1 MTGQSASH
9 SSLPGPKAG
18 SPLTS
23 PITAELVAAGT
34 RPIDRARFAAGG
46 VLFSQRR
53 AGQQGVG
60 IFFREGEAQPRDILP
75 DNLTAGSRVHEY
87 GGGAWDCADDTIVF
101 VDRVSQRLYTVTP
114 GTAPQ
119 PLTDDSDG
127 RVFFGDITVAR
138 GSSAKPAGTSSA
150 PVFTAVREFRGAHPH
165 DVVRDIVLIDP
176 SADTPVRS
184 LFPAD
189 WTGEDRPHFV
199 AYPRLSPDAQH
210 LAFIGWDHPDM
221 PWDATRL
228 LLADLDP
235 QTLKPQGSPVAI
247 LGAEKR
253 QSILQPEWLSR
264 STLTVS
270 TDARG
275 SWSVVS
281 VDVRVFRDR
290 ALGTPGTPEAEVA
303 SVLDDPGEI
312 GGPLWTL
319 GSRWYLPVLD
329 GQRIVAAAAR
339 DGISTQRTAALL
351 WADSR
356 PDYQGSGPVDFEAD
370 IDWAEIE
377 DFRDRTALIRAGGRN
392 RVDGLYTFDIASG
405 ELEPVAL
412 SIVLPESWSAI
423 AEYLPRAEVREYSG
437 IQAVWYPPR
446 RPDAHEDGNA
456 SANPNPET
464 HAGSAAGADLH
475 LGGGAETAPPC
486 VAFVHGGPTSR
497 VVPRVTLHHAYF
509 TSRGI
514 AVIDV
519 NYRGSTGMGRQ
530 YREALKGQWGV
541 LDVADTVTVAQGLAE
556 DGLID
561 PDRVAISGG
570 SAGGLTVLQALTTT
584 DVFACGSSYY
594 GVVDLRSLAEDTHD
608 FESRYLDGLV
618 GGGDPET
625 LRKASPLDHLEDIS
639 APVAVFQ
646 GEKDA
651 VVPPNQARALID
663 ALEKA
668 NLPYAARFFPNEAHG
683 FSDPEAIRTSLEEE
697 LSFYGRIMG
706 FPVDVPPVQLR
717 GRGR

>member
-1 MTGQSASH
+1 MTGQSAA
-9 SSLPGPKAG
+9 PGSPPAPKAG

-23 PITAELVAAGT
+23 PITADLAAAGT

-60 IFFREGEAQPRDILP
+60 IFFREGDAEPRDILP
-75 DNLTAGSRVHEY
+75 ENLTAGSRVHEY
-87 GGGAWDCADDTIVF
+87 GGGAWDCADDGTSVF

-119 PLTDDSDG
+119 ALTDDSDG

-138 GSSAKPAGTSSA
+138 SSSANPAGTSSA
-150 PVFTAVREFRGAHPH
+150 PVFTAVREFRGTHPH

-189 WTGEDRPHFV
+189 WTGEGRPHFV
-199 AYPRLSPDAQH
+199 AYPRLSPDAGH

-228 LLADLDP
+228 WLADLDP
-235 QTLKPQGSPVAI
+235 QTLKPQGAPVAI
-247 LGAEKR
+247 MGAEKR

-275 SWSVVS
+275 SWAVVS
-281 VDVRVFRDR
+281 LDVRVFRDR
-290 ALGTPGTPEAEVA
+290 ALGTPGTPEAEAA

-312 GGPLWTL
+312 GGPLWVL
-319 GSRWYLPVLD
+319 GSRWYLPVLG
-329 GQRIVAAAAR
+329 GQRILAAAAR
-339 DGISTQRTAALL
+339 DGIETQRTAALL

-356 PDYQGSGPVDFEAD
+356 PDEQGSGPVDFGAD

-377 DFRDRTALIRAGGRN
+377 DFRDTTALIRAGGRN

-412 SIVLPESWSAI
+412 SIVLPESWSTI

-446 RPDAHEDGNA
+446 RPDN
-456 SANPNPET
+456 
-464 HAGSAAGADLH
+464 AAGAALH
-475 LGGGAETAPPC
+475 LGGGAEQAPPC

-497 VVPRVTLHHAYF
+497 VVPRVTLHHAFF

-541 LDVADTVTVAQGLAE
+541 LDVADTVTVVERLVD

-646 GEKDA
+646 GEQDA

-706 FPVDVPPVQLR
+706 FAVDVPPVQLR

>member
-9 SSLPGPKAG
+9 SSPF
-18 SPLTS
+18 TS
-23 PITAELVAAGT
+23 PITAELAAAGT

-87 GGGAWDCADDTIVF
+87 GGGAWDCADDGAIVF

-119 PLTDDSDG
+119 PLTDDSAG
-127 RVFFGDITVAR
+127 SVFFGDITVAR
-138 GSSAKPAGTSSA
+138 SSSAKPAGTSSA

-199 AYPRLSPDAQH
+199 AYPRLSPDAKH

-228 LLADLDP
+228 WLADIDP
-235 QTLKPQGSPVAI
+235 QTLKPLGSPVAI

-281 VDVRVFRDR
+281 LDVRVFRDR

-329 GQRIVAAAAR
+329 GQRIVATAAR
-339 DGISTQRTAALL
+339 DGITTPRTAALL

-356 PDYQGSGPVDFEAD
+356 PDDQGSGPVDFDAD

-392 RVDGLYTFDIASG
+392 RVDGLYTFDITSG

-446 RPDAHEDGNA
+446 RP
-456 SANPNPET
+456 
-464 HAGSAAGADLH
+464 GSAAEADLH

-706 FPVDVPPVQLR
+706 FAVDVPPVQLR

>member
-1 MTGQSASH
+1 MVGQSA
-9 SSLPGPKAG
+9 
-18 SPLTS
+18 PLSS
-23 PITAELVAAGT
+23 PITAELAAAGT
-34 RPIDRARFAAGG
+34 RPIDRARFAARG

-53 AGQQGVG
+53 AGKPGVG
-60 IFFREGEAQPRDILP
+60 IFFRDSSAEARDILP
-75 DNLTAGSRVHEY
+75 EDLSAGSRVHEY
-87 GGGAWDCADDTIVF
+87 GGGAWDCADDGTVVF
-101 VDRVSQRLYTVTP
+101 VDRASQRLYTVS
-114 GTAPQ
+114 ASAEAQ
-119 PLTDDSDG
+119 VLTDDSDG
-127 RVFFGDITVAR
+127 RVFFGDITVASR
-138 GSSAKPAGTSSA
+138 SSANPSGTSSA
-150 PVFTAVREFRGAHPH
+150 PAFTAVREIRGEHPH
-165 DVVRDIVLIDP
+165 DVVRDIVLIEP
-176 SADTPVRS
+176 HAHTPVRS
-184 LFPAD
+184 LFPTD
-189 WTGEDRPHFV
+189 WASEDRPRFI
-199 AYPRLSPDAQH
+199 AYPRLSPDGKH

-228 LLADLDP
+228 WLADLDP
-235 QTLKPQGSPVAI
+235 QTLTPIGTPVAI
-247 LGAEKR
+247 MGADQR

-270 TDARG
+270 TDASG
-275 SWSVVS
+275 SWAVVS
-281 VDVRVFRDR
+281 LDVRVFRDR

-303 SVLDDPGEI
+303 SVLHDSGEI

-319 GSRWYLPVLD
+319 GTRWYLPVLN
-329 GQRIVAAAAR
+329 GQRIIAAAAR
-339 DGISTQRTAALL
+339 DGITTQRTGALL
-351 WADSR
+351 WVDSC
-356 PDYQGSGPVDFEAD
+356 PDDQSDGPLDFGAD

-377 DFRDRTALIRAGGRN
+377 DFHGTTALIRAGGRN
-392 RVDGLYTFDIASG
+392 RVDGLYAFDIASG
-405 ELEPVAL
+405 ELDPVAL
-412 SIVLPESWSAI
+412 SIVLPDDWSAI

-446 RPDAHEDGNA
+446 NPAA
-456 SANPNPET
+456 SADPDSSVSGEP
-464 HAGSAAGADLH
+464 H
-475 LGGGAETAPPC
+475 LGGGDEQAPPC

-497 VVPRVTLHHAYF
+497 VVPRVTLHHAFF

-530 YREALKGQWGV
+530 YREALQGQWGV
-541 LDVADTVTVAQGLAE
+541 LDVADTATVAQGLAD

-561 PDRVAISGG
+561 DQRVAISGG

-584 DVFACGSSYY
+584 DVFACGSSYF

-618 GGGDPET
+618 GGGDAET
-625 LRKASPLDHLEDIS
+625 LRKASPLNHLQDIS

-651 VVPPNQARALID
+651 VVPPNQARALIE

-668 NLPYAARFFPNEAHG
+668 NLPYAARFFPDEAHG

-706 FPVDVPPVQLR
+706 FAVDVPPVQLR

>member
-1 MTGQSASH
+1 MTGQSAS
-9 SSLPGPKAG
+9 PG

-23 PITAELVAAGT
+23 PITAELAAAGT

-60 IFFREGEAQPRDILP
+60 IFFSEGEAQPRDILP
-75 DNLTAGSRVHEY
+75 ENLTAGSRVHEY
-87 GGGAWDCADDTIVF
+87 GGGAWDCADDGTIVF

-119 PLTDDSDG
+119 MLTDDSAG
-127 RVFFGDITVAR
+127 SVFFGDITAAR
-138 GSSAKPAGTSSA
+138 IPSAAPTGTSSA
-150 PVFTAVREFRGAHPH
+150 PVFTAVREFRGTHPH

-189 WTGEDRPHFV
+189 WKGEDRPHFV

-281 VDVRVFRDR
+281 LDVRVFRDR

-319 GSRWYLPVLD
+319 GSRWYLPVLG
-329 GQRIVAAAAR
+329 GQRIVATAAR

-377 DFRDRTALIRAGGRN
+377 DFRDTVALIRAGGRN

-446 RPDAHEDGNA
+446 RPD
-456 SANPNPET
+456 
-464 HAGSAAGADLH
+464 SAAEDDRGATGDLH
-475 LGGGAETAPPC
+475 LGGGAEQAPPC

-625 LRKASPLDHLEDIS
+625 LRKASPLARLEDIS

-668 NLPYAARFFPNEAHG
+668 NLPYAARFFPSEAHG

>member
-1 MTGQSASH
+1 MTGQSAS
-9 SSLPGPKAG
+9 PG

-23 PITAELVAAGT
+23 PITAELAAAGT

-60 IFFREGEAQPRDILP
+60 IFFRDGDGDGEPQDILP
-75 DNLTAGSRVHEY
+75 ENLTAGSRVHEY
-87 GGGAWDCADDTIVF
+87 GGGAWDCTDDGTIVF

-114 GTAPQ
+114 STAPQ
-119 PLTDDSDG
+119 ALTDDSDG
-127 RVFFGDITVAR
+127 SVFFGDITAAHIP
-138 GSSAKPAGTSSA
+138 SAAPTGTSSV
-150 PVFTAVREFRGAHPH
+150 PVFIAVREFRGAHPH

-235 QTLKPQGSPVAI
+235 QTLKPLGSPVAI

-275 SWSVVS
+275 SWAVVS
-281 VDVRVFRDR
+281 LDVRVFQGR
-290 ALGTPGTPEAEVA
+290 ALGTPGTPEAEAA

-339 DGISTQRTAALL
+339 DGISTPRTAALL

-356 PDYQGSGPVDFEAD
+356 PDEQGGGPVDFGAD

-377 DFRDRTALIRAGGRN
+377 DFRDTTALIRAGGRN

-412 SIVLPESWSAI
+412 SIVLPESWSTI

-446 RPDAHEDGNA
+446 RP
-456 SANPNPET
+456 
-464 HAGSAAGADLH
+464 GSAAEADVH
-475 LGGGAETAPPC
+475 LGGGAEPAPPC
-486 VAFVHGGPTSR
+486 VAFVHGGPTAR

-519 NYRGSTGMGRQ
+519 NYRGSTGMGRP

-541 LDVADTVTVAQGLAE
+541 LDVADTVTVAQGLAD

-625 LRKASPLDHLEDIS
+625 LRKASPLDHLENIS

-646 GEKDA
+646 GEQDA

-706 FPVDVPPVQLR
+706 FAVDVPPVQLR